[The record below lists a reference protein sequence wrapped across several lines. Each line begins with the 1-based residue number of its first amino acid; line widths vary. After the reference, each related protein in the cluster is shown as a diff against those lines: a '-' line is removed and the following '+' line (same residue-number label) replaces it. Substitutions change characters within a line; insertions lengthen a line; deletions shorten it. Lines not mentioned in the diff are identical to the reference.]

1 VTAAGLL
8 VFLVIVALFMGGLG
22 LAFQGVLR
30 SDPAQVFLGCLAVV
44 VSLVWSTAIFIG
56 VFS

>member
-1 VTAAGLL
+1 MAAGLL

-22 LAFQGVLR
+22 LVFQGVLR
-30 SDPAQVFLGCLAVV
+30 SDPAQIFVGCLAMV

-56 VFS
+56 LLS